1 MQGMI
6 QTGMDDNDTSS
17 LANDIELMERLTY
30 IDTNPIT
37 EINGGETIPQSE
49 ETKSIPAFVWAIA
62 SATAVGVLG
71 MGAFIKQRNT
81 KSMDDEHQGQ
91 HDNRNNHHLATA
103 MSSSSS
109 ISNYTPVSS
118 TSSPS
123 SRFPLSLQAA
133 KGYSVQE
140 SDFAVEVE
148 DDR

>member
-71 MGAFIKQRNT
+71 MGAFIRQRNT
-81 KSMDDEHQGQ
+81 KSMDDEQGQ
-91 HDNRNNHHLATA
+91 HDNHNNHLATA